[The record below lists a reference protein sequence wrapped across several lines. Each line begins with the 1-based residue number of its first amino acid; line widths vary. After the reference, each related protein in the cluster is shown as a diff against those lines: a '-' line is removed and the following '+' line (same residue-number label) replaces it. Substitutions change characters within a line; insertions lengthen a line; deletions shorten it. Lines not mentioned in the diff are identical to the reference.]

1 MELGSAE
8 AIEGVNS
15 EIFSPLS
22 PVAANE
28 PAIGDKSIALDT
40 TGAAER
46 ESGVFLARYDDL
58 DMQIC
63 TIRWSDRHRRDG
75 LIRGHDGLDPDGGKL
90 MGWRTI
96 GELTDEIDR
105 FSALRR

>member
-75 LIRGHDGLDPDGGKL
+75 LDPDGGKL
-90 MGWRTI
+90 NGWRTI

>member
-1 MELGSAE
+1 MAYFVLHFISEPAASGATARERGEKISLDITGVDHKPKIADTSMELGSTE
-8 AIEGVNS
+8 AIEGANS
-15 EIFSPLS
+15 EIFSPLT

-28 PAIGDKSIALDT
+28 PAIGDKSIALET

-63 TIRWSDRHRRDG
+63 TIR
-75 LIRGHDGLDPDGGKL
+75 
-90 MGWRTI
+90 
-96 GELTDEIDR
+96 
-105 FSALRR
+105 

>member
-1 MELGSAE
+1 MKAPVWHTLCCISSPNQRHQEQQGEKISLDITGVDHKPKIADTSMELGSAE

-63 TIRWSDRHRRDG
+63 IIR
-75 LIRGHDGLDPDGGKL
+75 
-90 MGWRTI
+90 
-96 GELTDEIDR
+96 
-105 FSALRR
+105 

>member
-1 MELGSAE
+1 MAYFVLHFISEPAASGATGRKNLSGYNRTRPQIADTSVELGSAE

-22 PVAANE
+22 PVAANQ

-63 TIRWSDRHRRDG
+63 TIR
-75 LIRGHDGLDPDGGKL
+75 
-90 MGWRTI
+90 
-96 GELTDEIDR
+96 
-105 FSALRR
+105 